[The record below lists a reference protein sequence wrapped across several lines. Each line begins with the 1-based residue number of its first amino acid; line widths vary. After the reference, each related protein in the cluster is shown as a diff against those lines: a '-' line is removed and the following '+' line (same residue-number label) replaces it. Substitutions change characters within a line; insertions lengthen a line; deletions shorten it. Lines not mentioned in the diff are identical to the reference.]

1 MVLYVRSKVEQINSE
16 GEKKI
21 IDTTKEYSC
30 CYAQTEIKNAA
41 TTASKKL
48 TLELRGGSPV
58 YSAKIDTTE
67 VNKVRTGFANAFK
80 KLAPGSSNIA
90 S

>member
-1 MVLYVRSKVEQINSE
+1 MTNSE
-16 GEKKI
+16 NEKTI
-21 IDTTKEYSC
+21 LDTTKEYSC

-41 TTASKKL
+41 TTSSKKL
-48 TLELRGGSPV
+48 TLELLGGSPV
-58 YSAKIDTTE
+58 FSAKIDSTE
-67 VNKVRTGFANAFK
+67 VNKVRTGFANALK